1 MPYHQTKCTKSEED
15 KEKIE
20 LMKSFLM
27 ANAGLAVPRMQKV
40 RFSLIIISKIA
51 IMLSWIYHEVF

>member
-1 MPYHQTKCTKSEED
+1 MPYHQTIGTKSEED

-27 ANAGLAVPRMQKV
+27 ANAGLAVPRMQEV

>member
-1 MPYHQTKCTKSEED
+1 MPYHQTKGTKSEED

-27 ANAGLAVPRMQKV
+27 ANAGLAVPRMQEV